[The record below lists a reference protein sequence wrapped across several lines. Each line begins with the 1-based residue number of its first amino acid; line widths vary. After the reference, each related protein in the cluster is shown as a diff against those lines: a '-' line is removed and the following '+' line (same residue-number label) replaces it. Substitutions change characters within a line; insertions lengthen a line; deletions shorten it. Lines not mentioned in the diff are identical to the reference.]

1 MWIFIAILEFLLL
14 LVFAYIIR
22 NLIIKETTIT
32 TWIEN
37 FIKKIISVNQRI
49 TEIDDSG
56 AFEADDVVGDVFIQ
70 IRDII
75 RELNLLIEDNT
86 ANKGDGRGKKEKK

>member
-1 MWIFIAILEFLLL
+1 MWIFIAILEFLILL
-14 LVFAYIIR
+14 IAIFIIR
-22 NLIIKETTIT
+22 NLTIKETTIT

-49 TEIDDSG
+49 TEIDEGG
-56 AFEADDVVGDVFIQ
+56 AFEADDMVGDIFKQ

-75 RELNLLIEDNT
+75 RELNLLIENPNE
-86 ANKGDGRGKKEKK
+86 NKGGDGGKKK